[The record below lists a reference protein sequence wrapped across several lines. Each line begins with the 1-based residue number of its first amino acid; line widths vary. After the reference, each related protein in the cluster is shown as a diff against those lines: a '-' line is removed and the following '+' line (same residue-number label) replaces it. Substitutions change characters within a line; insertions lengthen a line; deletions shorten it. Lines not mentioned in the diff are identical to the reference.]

1 MQIDAKGE
9 GFSNAKD
16 FLGESK
22 LYDKPKEGWIRDSKL
37 QRNVV
42 KG

>member
-1 MQIDAKGE
+1 MMVNAKGE

-22 LYDKPKEGWIRDSKL
+22 LYDKPKGGWIRDSKL
-37 QRNVV
+37 QRYVV
-42 KG
+42 KE